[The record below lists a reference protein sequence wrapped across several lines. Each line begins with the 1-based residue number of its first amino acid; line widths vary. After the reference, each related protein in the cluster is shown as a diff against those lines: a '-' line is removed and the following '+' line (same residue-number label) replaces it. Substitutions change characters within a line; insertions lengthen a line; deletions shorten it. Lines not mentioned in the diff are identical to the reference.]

1 MIFLPRSTSVD
12 CCAGIRERKKPCA
25 DMNMALGWVFGDAV
39 CMNRDIDSEDV
50 IDVNR
55 ISKRSQWFVTS
66 GLSTFSSGCAVKI
79 T

>member
-1 MIFLPRSTSVD
+1 
-12 CCAGIRERKKPCA
+12 
-25 DMNMALGWVFGDAV
+25 MNMALGWVFGDAV

-50 IDVNR
+50 MDVNR

-66 GLSTFSSGCAVKI
+66 GLSTCSSGCAVKI